1 MEEFHVIEN
10 CLMIKLPEEIDH
22 HRAGYI
28 AERADCYIAQSA
40 VENVVF
46 DFEDTKFMDS
56 SGIGIIAGRY
66 KQISCLGG
74 KVYAIHVNKQ
84 ISRMLS
90 MSGINKLV
98 DVR

>member
-84 ISRMLS
+84 IGRMLS
-90 MSGINKLV
+90 MSGINRLV